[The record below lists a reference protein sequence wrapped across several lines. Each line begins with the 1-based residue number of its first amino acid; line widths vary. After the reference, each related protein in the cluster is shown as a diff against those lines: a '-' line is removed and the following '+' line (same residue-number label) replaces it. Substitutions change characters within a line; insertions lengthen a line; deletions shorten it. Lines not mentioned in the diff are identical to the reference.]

1 VDTNIP
7 KGTTYNLKVSTHPEH
22 PINVVVGEVFFQGKP
37 VHSEEFAMGLHHSPM
52 DSVGLLTMVKKAILM
67 SMFDIVPDDSSK
79 DLEEITD
86 DIFAAAVK
94 VGKEHGYAKVIQRLT
109 AKYNLP
115 AETQLKLKKA
125 IEAKPRK

>member
-1 VDTNIP
+1 
-7 KGTTYNLKVSTHPEH
+7 
-22 PINVVVGEVFFQGKP
+22 
-37 VHSEEFAMGLHHSPM
+37 M

-125 IEAKPRK
+125 IEAKPKR